1 MHYSGS
7 LEVHWA
13 GWKIVPQNLK
23 KKNII
28 INWFLCPSGFSKL
41 KFISGSP
48 IGRTT
53 KQATASCPKT
63 YSSLNRKS
71 PNNLNPPWESSRDN
85 HGQSGSAPIIY
96 IGQDKVSFISLLNTM
111 EGHPNYD
118 FYYNELTAQS

>member
-71 PNNLNPPWESSRDN
+71 PNNLNPPWGSSRDD

-118 FYYNELTAQS
+118 FYYN